1 MNLRM
6 AEFQFREMR
15 QLTSISFLEGIEFP
29 PETGCIL
36 LVGRNNH
43 ASRPALLVHDV
54 LPPAEGE
61 LTDQEPDGLVFSSRY
76 LRLALLQV
84 REKGLA
90 GFLTVHTHPFSDD
103 QVEFSRYDNLND
115 PALMANLYEL
125 HPDGMFGSLV
135 LGKRSAAARTWRA
148 DGSGFDRLG
157 ELIVV
162 GEQIEFGPLDGS
174 ARPDPPE
181 AAEIFDRSLAIT
193 GRGALAQLSR
203 MRAGVVGAS
212 GTGSLIAELLARAGV
227 GEIILFDFDRLE
239 ESNLN
244 RVLHSRR
251 RDAESRVDKATR
263 LANAIN
269 ELDMPTRVTVI
280 ELGDVRHKDVAMEL
294 RGCDLIFGCIDKDW
308 PRLILSELAYQYL
321 IPYID
326 LGTEIGLGDIVQS
339 LDSRVSYV
347 APGRPCMV
355 CSGIISPERVRL
367 EGYEEDELDR
377 VIAMGYS
384 SDIRLA
390 APSVMELN
398 MRAASYA
405 VLVARHLLQ
414 PFLSLPLPTHIKESL
429 TNYSARAVRRQPQ
442 AECFICNSD
451 GRTGRGDSLP
461 LTIRT
466 GQPWSP
472 VIQNNHFMEDKYAQA
487 Q

>member
-6 AEFQFREMR
+6 AEFHFQEMR
-15 QLTSISFLEGIEFP
+15 RLTSVSFLEEIAFP

-36 LVGRNNH
+36 LVGSNDH

-54 LPPAEGE
+54 LPPLVGE
-61 LTDQEPDGLVFSSRY
+61 LTEQEADGLVFSSRY
-76 LRLALLQV
+76 LRRAMLQA

-90 GFLTVHTHPFSDD
+90 GFLTVHTHPFSDE
-103 QVEFSRYDNLND
+103 QVRFSPYDDLND
-115 PALMANLYEL
+115 PALMANLYDL
-125 HPDGMFGSLV
+125 HPDGAFGSLV

-148 DGSGFDRLG
+148 DGSGFDQLH
-157 ELIVV
+157 ELVII
-162 GEQIEFGPLDGS
+162 GEQIESLPLDGS

-193 GRGALAQLSR
+193 GHGALAELSR
-203 MRAGVVGAS
+203 MRVGVVGAS
-212 GTGSLIAELLARAGV
+212 GTGSLVAELLTRAGA
-227 GEIILFDFDRLE
+227 GEVVLFDFDRLE

-251 RDAESRVDKATR
+251 RDAGSAADKATR

-269 ELDMPTRVTVI
+269 ELGMPTRVTVV
-280 ELGDVRHKDVAMEL
+280 ETGDLRREDVALEL
-294 RGCDLIFGCIDKDW
+294 RGCDLIFGCIDRDW
-308 PRLILSELAYQYL
+308 PRLILSEVAFQYL

-326 LGTEIGLGDIVQS
+326 LGTEIGVSDTVQS

-347 APGRPCMV
+347 APGRPCLV
-355 CSGIISPERVRL
+355 CSGIISPERIRL
-367 EGYEEDELDR
+367 EGYEDDEFDR

-390 APSVMELN
+390 APSVMDLN

-414 PFLSLPLPTHIKESL
+414 PFLSQPLSTHIKESL
-429 TNYSARAVRRQPQ
+429 TNYSVRGVRHQPH
-442 AECFICNSD
+442 AECVICNFE

-461 LTIRT
+461 LTTRNS
-466 GQPWSP
+466 SP
-472 VIQNNHFMEDKYAQA
+472 
-487 Q
+487 

>member
-6 AEFQFREMR
+6 AEFHFQEMR
-15 QLTSISFLEGIEFP
+15 RLTSISFLEGIEFP

-36 LVGRNNH
+36 LVGRNDH

-61 LTDQEPDGLVFSSRY
+61 LTEQETDGLVFSSRY
-76 LRLALLQV
+76 LRRALLQA

-103 QVEFSRYDNLND
+103 QVRFSPYDDLND
-115 PALMANLYEL
+115 PALMANLYDL
-125 HPDGMFGSLV
+125 QPDGAFGSLV
-135 LGKRSAAARTWRA
+135 LGRRSAAARTWRA
-148 DGSGFDRLG
+148 DGGGFDRLR
-157 ELIVV
+157 ELVII
-162 GEQIEFGPLDGS
+162 GEQIETFPLDGS
-174 ARPDPPE
+174 ARPNPPE
-181 AAEIFDRSLAIT
+181 APEIFDRSLAIT
-193 GRGALAQLSR
+193 GGGALAQLSR
-203 MRAGVVGAS
+203 MRVGVVGAS
-212 GTGSLIAELLARAGV
+212 GVGSLVAELLARAGA
-227 GEIILFDFDRLE
+227 GEIVLIDFDRLE

-251 RDAESRVDKATR
+251 RDAESGADKATR

-269 ELDMPTRVTVI
+269 DLGLQTRVTVI
-280 ELGDVRHKDVAMEL
+280 ETGDVRREEVALEL
-294 RGCDLIFGCIDKDW
+294 RGCDLIFGCIDRDW
-308 PRLILSELAYQYL
+308 PRLILSEVAFQYL

-326 LGTEIGLGDIVQS
+326 LGTEIGVSDIVQS

-347 APGRPCMV
+347 APGRPCLV

-367 EGYEEDELDR
+367 EGYEDDELDR

-390 APSVMELN
+390 APSVMDLN

-429 TNYSARAVRRQPQ
+429 TNYSVRAVRHQPQ
-442 AECFICNSD
+442 AECAICNSE

-461 LTIRT
+461 LTTRT
-466 GQPWSP
+466 RELWSP
-472 VIQNNHFMEDKYAQA
+472 IVQTTDHKENRYAQP

>member
-6 AEFQFREMR
+6 AEFHFQEMR
-15 QLTSISFLEGIEFP
+15 RLTSVSFLEGIEFP

-36 LVGRNNH
+36 LVGCNDH
-43 ASRPALLVHDV
+43 ALRPALLVHDV

-61 LTDQEPDGLVFSSRY
+61 LTEQEIDGLVFSSRY
-76 LRLALLQV
+76 LRRALLQA

-90 GFLTVHTHPFSDD
+90 GFLTVHTHPFSDE
-103 QVEFSRYDNLND
+103 QVRFSHYDDLND
-115 PALMANLYEL
+115 PALMANLYDL
-125 HPDGMFGSLV
+125 HPDGVFGSLV
-135 LGKRSAAARTWRA
+135 LGNRSAAARIWRA
-148 DGSGFDRLG
+148 DGSGFEQLRELVIIG
-157 ELIVV
+157 ERIDT
-162 GEQIEFGPLDGS
+162 FPLDGS
-174 ARPDPPE
+174 GRPDPLE

-193 GRGALAQLSR
+193 GSGALAQLSR
-203 MRAGVVGAS
+203 MRVGVVGAS
-212 GTGSLIAELLARAGV
+212 GTGSLVAELLARAGA
-227 GEIILFDFDRLE
+227 GEIVLFDFDRLE

-251 RDAESRVDKATR
+251 PDAESGADKATR
-263 LANAIN
+263 LASAIDD
-269 ELDMPTRVTVI
+269 LGLPTRVTVI
-280 ELGDVRHKDVAMEL
+280 ETGDVRREEVALEL
-294 RGCDLIFGCIDKDW
+294 RGCDLVFGCIDRDW
-308 PRLILSELAYQYL
+308 PRLILSQVAYQYL

-326 LGTEIGLGDIVQS
+326 LGTEIGVSDTVQS

-347 APGRPCMV
+347 APGRPCLV
-355 CSGIISPERVRL
+355 CSGIISPERIRL
-367 EGYEEDELDR
+367 EGYEADELGR

-390 APSVMELN
+390 APSVMDLN

-429 TNYSARAVRRQPQ
+429 TNYSVRAVRHQPR
-442 AECFICNSD
+442 AECVICNSE

-466 GQPWSP
+466 RPIWSP
-472 VIQNNHFMEDKYAQA
+472 LLQNNDLQENKYAQP